1 MATKTAAT
9 ETPAPQPTAQQP
21 TTPSHG
27 GSYVV
32 DEKTGEH
39 TLVERTQEPVKE

>member
-9 ETPAPQPTAQQP
+9 EAPAPQHPAPATP
-21 TTPSHG
+21 TPSHG

-32 DEKTGEH
+32 DEQTGAH